1 MHVSVNLTLPSTYV
15 PGSAA
20 VGSLMIVSGILLLLS
35 AVVLLVGAL
44 KVCCTFNL
52 FHIW

>member
-1 MHVSVNLTLPSTYV
+1 MRFCSIYVTGST
-15 PGSAA
+15 A
-20 VGSLMIVSGILLLLS
+20 VCSLMIAFGILLLLS

-44 KVCCTFNL
+44 KVSGTFTL